1 MLYATPLLD
10 SDDLRVLDE
19 IETMRHALWH
29 MLRATPHWTRQLRRN
44 LTARAIAG
52 SNTIEGYAA
61 TVDDVEAL
69 MSGEEPLETGE
80 KTRAEL
86 EGYQRGM
93 TYIQA
98 LADAGDDFRYDAGL
112 LNGLHFMLQ
121 GHHLDKR
128 PGRWRDDPVYVAS
141 PDDPLVPAYTA
152 PDQADVP
159 ALMSEFIDW
168 LNEGDLEAPVHV
180 RASMAHLNLVKIH
193 PWKDGNGRMSRAL
206 STLVFSREALMPP
219 ELSSIEEWLGRGQ
232 NTYAYYQVLE
242 DVGGPHWSP
251 ERDTRP
257 WIRFCLTAHHRQAQ
271 QAQRR
276 FDVMSRA
283 WTRLVEGVEATGLDE
298 RVVYALLPAFSD
310 AKVRRTVYQQDA
322 DLSDQQAIRDIRELV
337 ARGWLVPHGKARA
350 RYYAP
355 GPLMDPVREEIR
367 HSMEPYTDPYRRID
381 DLACSWR
388 H

>member
-1 MLYATPLLD
+1 MLYATPPLD
-10 SDDLRVLDE
+10 PDDLRVLDE
-19 IETMRHALWH
+19 IESMRGSLRH
-29 MLRATPHWTRQLRRN
+29 MLCATPRWTRQLRRN

-69 MSGEEPLETGE
+69 MAGEEPLETGE
-80 KTRAEL
+80 QTRAEL

-112 LNGLHFMLQ
+112 LNSLHFMLQ

-128 PGRWRDDPVYVAS
+128 PGRWRNGPVYVTS

-152 PDQADVP
+152 PDHGDVP
-159 ALMSEFIDW
+159 ALMREFIDW
-168 LNEGDLEAPVHV
+168 LNNGDLDSPVHV

-219 ELSSIEEWLGRGQ
+219 EFSSIEEWLGRGQ
-232 NTYAYYQVLE
+232 NTYGYYQVLE
-242 DVGGPHWSP
+242 QVGGPYWSP

-271 QAQRR
+271 QARRR
-276 FDVMSRA
+276 FDVMARA
-283 WTRLVEGVEATGLDE
+283 WTRLVEATGESGLDE

-310 AKVRRTVYQQDA
+310 AKVRRTVYQLDA
-322 DLSDQQAIRDIRELV
+322 GLSSQQAIRDIRELV
-337 ARGWLVPHGKARA
+337 ARGWLVAHGQARA
-350 RYYAP
+350 RYYAA
-355 GPLMDPVREEIR
+355 GPLLRPVREDVR
-367 HSMEPYTDPYRRID
+367 QSLEPFADPYRPVT
-381 DLACSWR
+381 
-388 H
+388 

>member
-1 MLYATPLLD
+1 
-10 SDDLRVLDE
+10 
-19 IETMRHALWH
+19 
-29 MLRATPHWTRQLRRN
+29 
-44 LTARAIAG
+44 
-52 SNTIEGYAA
+52 
-61 TVDDVEAL
+61 
-69 MSGEEPLETGE
+69 
-80 KTRAEL
+80 
-86 EGYQRGM
+86 M

-98 LADAGDDFRYDAGL
+98 LSDAGDDFRYDTGL

-128 PGRWRDDPVYVAS
+128 PGRWRDGPVYVTS

-152 PDQADVP
+152 PDHADVP
-159 ALMSEFIDW
+159 ALMAEFVDW
-168 LNEGDLEAPVHV
+168 LNEGDLDAPVHV

-219 ELSSIEEWLGRGQ
+219 EFSSIEEWLGRGQ
-232 NTYAYYQVLE
+232 NTYAYYQILE

-283 WTRLVEGVEATGLDE
+283 WTRLVEGVEAAGLDE

-337 ARGWLVPHGKARA
+337 ARGWLVPTARPAPATTPLA
-350 RYYAP
+350 RSWTRSGTRSASPWSRTRIPTVGSGDSPALGGYAARMAEASGISSSRCRRP
-355 GPLMDPVREEIR
+355 CSWPLMHCAYVANNMATPVPA
-367 HSMEPYTDPYRRID
+367 HSAT
-381 DLACSWR
+381 
-388 H
+388 

>member
-1 MLYATPLLD
+1 MLYATPALD
-10 SDDLRVLDE
+10 SDDQRALDE
-19 IETMRHALWH
+19 VEDMRRSLRH
-29 MLRATPHWTRQLRRN
+29 MLRATPRWTRQLRRN

-98 LADAGDDFRYDAGL
+98 LADAGDDFQYDAGL

-128 PGRWRDDPVYVAS
+128 PGRWRDGPVYVTS

-159 ALMSEFIDW
+159 ALMAEFIDW
-168 LNEGDLEAPVHV
+168 LNEGDLDAPVHV

-219 ELSSIEEWLGRGQ
+219 EFSSIEEWLGRGQ
-232 NTYAYYQVLE
+232 NTYAYYQILE
-242 DVGGPHWSP
+242 EVGGPHWSP

-355 GPLMDPVREEIR
+355 GPLMDPVRDEVR
-367 HSMEPYTDPYRRID
+367 QSMEPYTDPYRR
-381 DLACSWR
+381 R